1 MLTLK
6 NIQKYYEI
14 GGTKYWALKGVN
26 LSFRPSEFV
35 AILGQSGSGKT
46 TMLNLIGGL
55 DRYSEGD
62 LIIDNVSTKLFKDK
76 DWDAYRNHRIG
87 FVFQNYNLI
96 AHLDIL
102 SNVELALTL
111 SGVSKAERKNKAKE
125 ALAKVGLIDH
135 ITKKPTQLSGGQQ
148 QRVAIARALV
158 NDPNI
163 ILADEPTG
171 ALDSETSV
179 EIMELLQS
187 IAADKLIIMVT
198 HNEHLA
204 HQYAKRIV
212 SLKDGLVT
220 NDNDPYVIA
229 EPEIKEVKQKTS
241 MSYLTA
247 ISLSFK
253 NLLTKKFRA
262 IITAFA
268 GSIGIIGVGLV
279 LSLQYGFTAYLEE
292 MERGTFAGLP
302 ITVSTTFMD
311 IGAMMNPGIQIGDP
325 IVDGDFAGRDPVIP
339 EFLGTNIIDQEFID
353 FIEQHNISNYA
364 EIIQVHDFNIFAFNL
379 VNGNFLPT
387 PTQPPPLPIPGINAS
402 PLIIQSRETQ
412 NMFDQFTRTLAT
424 YQGDAQFRAMLG
436 LSADNTVPNAILE
449 FLGLPTNTELYFND
463 VLGLT
468 FRIVLNEGLWQQNG
482 NVFSLLSNSQIQNNW
497 ATMSS
502 DQYMTITI
510 TDVIQADSAFAT
522 VHNGIVLHVDTAA
535 AIYAANHASSIAV
548 AQRASTTSVIDTL
561 SLIELGINPLN
572 TALQSDILTAIGGS
586 DTPDTILLHP
596 LNFEAKESIMNII
609 DQYNDLMISQGR
621 EERTI
626 HAVDNIAA
634 ALAMISTIMTAI
646 SAVLIAF
653 AAISLVVSSIM
664 IGIIT
669 YTSVLERTKEIGILR
684 AIGARK
690 KDVSRVFN
698 AESILIGFSAGLM
711 GVILTYA
718 LVPIVNVFLRQAT
731 DGSNVA
737 NLNIFHALLLVLISM
752 TLTFVAGLLPSR
764 IAAKKDPVVAL
775 RSE

>member
-1 MLTLK
+1 
-6 NIQKYYEI
+6 
-14 GGTKYWALKGVN
+14 
-26 LSFRPSEFV
+26 
-35 AILGQSGSGKT
+35 
-46 TMLNLIGGL
+46 
-55 DRYSEGD
+55 
-62 LIIDNVSTKLFKDK
+62 
-76 DWDAYRNHRIG
+76 
-87 FVFQNYNLI
+87 
-96 AHLDIL
+96 
-102 SNVELALTL
+102 
-111 SGVSKAERKNKAKE
+111 
-125 ALAKVGLIDH
+125 
-135 ITKKPTQLSGGQQ
+135 
-148 QRVAIARALV
+148 
-158 NDPNI
+158 
-163 ILADEPTG
+163 
-171 ALDSETSV
+171 
-179 EIMELLQS
+179 
-187 IAADKLIIMVT
+187 
-198 HNEHLA
+198 
-204 HQYAKRIV
+204 
-212 SLKDGLVT
+212 
-220 NDNDPYVIA
+220 
-229 EPEIKEVKQKTS
+229 
-241 MSYLTA
+241 
-247 ISLSFK
+247 
-253 NLLTKKFRA
+253 
-262 IITAFA
+262 
-268 GSIGIIGVGLV
+268 
-279 LSLQYGFTAYLEE
+279 
-292 MERGTFAGLP
+292 
-302 ITVSTTFMD
+302 
-311 IGAMMNPGIQIGDP
+311 
-325 IVDGDFAGRDPVIP
+325 
-339 EFLGTNIIDQEFID
+339 
-353 FIEQHNISNYA
+353 
-364 EIIQVHDFNIFAFNL
+364 
-379 VNGNFLPT
+379 
-387 PTQPPPLPIPGINAS
+387 
-402 PLIIQSRETQ
+402 
-412 NMFDQFTRTLAT
+412 
-424 YQGDAQFRAMLG
+424 
-436 LSADNTVPNAILE
+436 
-449 FLGLPTNTELYFND
+449 
-463 VLGLT
+463 
-468 FRIVLNEGLWQQNG
+468 
-482 NVFSLLSNSQIQNNW
+482 
-497 ATMSS
+497 
-502 DQYMTITI
+502 
-510 TDVIQADSAFAT
+510 